1 MIPRFLSLIL
11 LFGLIGCQKPAS
23 LSTAK
28 VISSS
33 STDLD
38 KTPLRT
44 FAVGLDSPT
53 WEQAKQAA
61 AESSGPGNIDDT
73 YTRVKTSEKVIAI
86 TFDDGP
92 HPRNT
97 PRLLDMLKE
106 RGIRSTFFVVG
117 DMVRHNPQLL
127 RRMIAEGHEIGNHT
141 VTHSTLSRMSDAG
154 LRDELRK
161 AHQQIL
167 AATGVPPR
175 CMRPPG
181 GAIRKD
187 QKQLML
193 KEFGY
198 PTILW
203 SCDPKDWQRPGVSV
217 VTQRLIDGATPG
229 GILLAHDLHAPT
241 VDAMPRTLD
250 TLLAKGYRFVTIS
263 ELIAMDE
270 TDYSD

>member
-1 MIPRFLSLIL
+1 ME
-11 LFGLIGCQKPAS
+11 
-23 LSTAK
+23 
-28 VISSS
+28 
-33 STDLD
+33 

-44 FAVGLDSPT
+44 LAVGLSAPT
-53 WEQAKQAA
+53 WEQTKAA
-61 AESSGPGNIDDT
+61 AAKSGGILEMDDT
-73 YTRVKTSEKVIAI
+73 YTRIKTSKKVIAI

-92 HPRNT
+92 HPQNT

-106 RGIRSTFFVVG
+106 RGVKATFFVVG
-117 DMVRHNPQLL
+117 NMVKYNPQML

-141 VTHSTLSRMSDAG
+141 VTHGTLSRMNDAG
-154 LRDELRK
+154 LKSELTR

-181 GAIRKD
+181 GAIKKA

-193 KEFGY
+193 REFGY

-203 SCDPKDWQRPGVSV
+203 SCDPKDWQRPGVDV
-217 VTQRLIDGATPG
+217 VAQRLIDGAYPG
-229 GILLAHDLHAPT
+229 GILLAHDLHKPT

-250 TLLAKGYRFVTIS
+250 TLLRQGYEFVTIS
-263 ELIAMDE
+263 ELISMDE
-270 TDYSD
+270 S